1 MGWLVESK
9 RVEIYSWLAPGA
21 VVEEVRFSYEESQLY
36 SSTAPQRRLAG
47 VRVPPTKPHNVL
59 ITVMY
64 DSNLKQ
70 NLIRKIYVK
79 MTSLRHRWRQT
90 V

>member
-9 RVEIYSWLAPGA
+9 RVEICSWLAQEA
-21 VVEEVRFSYEESQLY
+21 VEEDRFSYEESQLY
-36 SSTAPQRRLAG
+36 SSEAPQRRLAG